1 MISLTIK
8 RRRIS
13 LSIHEQGLA
22 TAALAR
28 SAMAP
33 GFQEAIASKTVETHQ
48 NLILTESTLERMI
61 VKYSEQLVFQ
71 PLQEIRYWFTYSSG
85 AFLEPGY
92 LPLYYSRDR
101 SQTVSPNKSAVAAVG
116 EGVAGFIAQRLYH
129 CSKLAR
135 PNHDYPDIVMEAHNT
150 TFLVEAKATLS
161 SQDTH
166 IETVIDD
173 ELPRLAALTAS
184 ARLLDSRPVRGLL
197 IGTAVVSEAEYSC
210 YLVVILHGPE
220 ASDGA
225 F

>member
-8 RRRIS
+8 RKLIS
-13 LSIHEQGLA
+13 LSQHEQGLA

-33 GFQEAIASKTVETHQ
+33 GFQAAIASRTVET
-48 NLILTESTLERMI
+48 NLSLSISEPTLERMV

-92 LPLYYSRDR
+92 PPLYYSRDR

-116 EGVAGFIAQRLYH
+116 EGIAGFIAQRLYR

-135 PNHDYPDIVMEAHNT
+135 PNHDYPDIVMEGQNT
-150 TFLVEAKATLS
+150 TYLVEAKATFRS
-161 SQDTH
+161 EDEH
-166 IETVIDD
+166 IETVIDE
-173 ELPRLAALTAS
+173 ELPRLAALTAA
-184 ARLLDSRPVRGLL
+184 ARLLDFRPVRGLL
-197 IGTAVVSEAEYSC
+197 IGTAVASEVDYYC
-210 YLVVILHGPE
+210 YIVELELI
-220 ASDGA
+220 
-225 F
+225 